1 MFQTGQKVRLKDMQY
16 LGKATAP
23 TGVVVYSLEMSPP
36 TVCVRRTGIKTP
48 KWYPAA
54 AWEPEVQHDSVREM
68 IRQYP
73 WDFAAYLV
81 YADQLEEQGDEKL
94 GAAWRWMG
102 THSKRPIH
110 YTQAGLSKRWV
121 WLLDWKVYNRV
132 TFHNEYDARLCDAA
146 ALPAAL
152 MIAVRRTV
160 SMPDRYAFQTE
171 DEAAAAL
178 ARALHTLKEIVK

>member
-1 MFQTGQKVRLKDMQY
+1 MFQIGTKVRLKDMKY

-23 TGVVVYSLEMSPP
+23 TGVVLAGEGVVVL
-36 TVCVRRTGIKTP
+36 VRRTGIKTP
-48 KWYPAA
+48 KWYPAE
-54 AWEPEVQHDSVREM
+54 AWEPDVHHDSVREM

-102 THSKRPIH
+102 MRSKRPIH

-121 WLLDWKVYNRV
+121 WLLDWTVQNR
-132 TFHNEYDARLCDAA
+132 TSYSLEDAKLRDAA
-146 ALPAAL
+146 ALPGAL
-152 MIAVRRTV
+152 MIAVARTV
-160 SMPDRYAFQTE
+160 NMPERYAFQTE
-171 DEAAAAL
+171 DEAVAAL
-178 ARALHTLKEIVK
+178 SRALHTLKEIVK